1 MNLKLGKMNAKTIVN
16 GILSIGIIYTI
27 IMLLTIISDFL
38 LIPGTPG
45 NSPIETFNNYMY
57 IIKIWATPI
66 LGICLIK
73 LICEALYKILIV
85 AEIIIN
91 KMLWLFKGVFY
102 EINLDDFYYYT
113 FIIVWKSMETSNL

>member
-1 MNLKLGKMNAKTIVN
+1 MNLKLGKMNTKTIVN
-16 GILSIGIIYTI
+16 GILSIGIIYTV

-57 IIKIWATPI
+57 VIKIWATPI
-66 LGICLIK
+66 LCICLIK
-73 LICEALYKILIV
+73 LLCEALYKILIM

-91 KMLWLFKGVFY
+91 KKL
-102 EINLDDFYYYT
+102 
-113 FIIVWKSMETSNL
+113 